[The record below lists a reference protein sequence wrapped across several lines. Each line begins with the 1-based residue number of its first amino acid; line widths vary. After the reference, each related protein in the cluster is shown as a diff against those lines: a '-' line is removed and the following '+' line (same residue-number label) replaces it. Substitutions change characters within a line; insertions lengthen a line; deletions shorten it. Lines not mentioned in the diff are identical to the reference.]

1 MNIKQDINMTR
12 KTSELEQR
20 YSLTKIEPL
29 AKEQEEIK
37 KQLEVDISLS
47 ISSNKPVAN
56 KVITETLNNKVNKI
70 EGKTL
75 SSNDFTNEYKEKL
88 DNIEENATNYTPPI
102 NSVFFC
108 VETIDKPEY
117 EMVGNITIN
126 NTIIYAYK
134 KIS

>member
-37 KQLEVDISLS
+37 KQLEVDTSLS

-108 VETIDKPEY
+108 VETIDDPKY
-117 EMVGNITIN
+117 ELIGYMMIDT
-126 NTIIYAYK
+126 TYIYAYK

>member
-37 KQLEVDISLS
+37 KQLEVDTSLS

-126 NTIIYAYK
+126 NTTIYAYK